1 MVSYELYIVSILNHL
16 TSDFWKFS
24 FLIPRSLMG
33 IYFRQY
39 YRHFGPLL
47 GWNWKCMKIFYIA
60 LLLFS
65 LATTRNVYPLKFNR
79 DAAVMNELF
88 DACGFIDRIF
98 IQSELWWNYSFIFG
112 SLNQVIW
119 YCSNR
124 NQVNPLVWLKSLSS
138 NQISG

>member
-1 MVSYELYIVSILNHL
+1 MIV
-16 TSDFWKFS
+16 
-24 FLIPRSLMG
+24 RSLMG
-33 IYFRQY
+33 IYFRQC

-112 SLNQVIW
+112 RLSQVIW
-119 YCSNR
+119 VLPFKSIWNR
-124 NQVNPLVWLKSLSS
+124 VWSLMFVLSII
-138 NQISG
+138 ISMSRDRICNRHFYILMIWK

>member
-1 MVSYELYIVSILNHL
+1 MIV
-16 TSDFWKFS
+16 
-24 FLIPRSLMG
+24 RSLMG
-33 IYFRQY
+33 IHFRQY

-112 SLNQVIW
+112 RLSQVVWVLSFKSRWNNVCILTFVSLITISMSRDRICSQQYHIVII
-119 YCSNR
+119 R
-124 NQVNPLVWLKSLSS
+124 K
-138 NQISG
+138 